1 MRYID
6 GKELIN
12 SKEFVEEPVKEINKK
27 IEETSS
33 KRIVLYGTRG
43 TGKTS
48 VLYSNE
54 KEKINSSNPSIYT
67 RFESMRLFG
76 NGSNED
82 PFNMEFINHYYEL
95 AMAGKILYY
104 LKQNHNKYYEK
115 ELLSFEEKVDNILL
129 NTNKYI
135 RHIHFR
141 RVDLEKKLEFGEI
154 TSKII
159 EKMKKDLGIT
169 SVHLLIDRFDWT
181 DNRSRLSQEILKK
194 YFELFDKVVISIDD
208 EDILNEKNQKPFQEQ
223 GYKFVKV
230 DYGKE
235 KEILKQIISLRIK
248 KYNENLKDND
258 RYFSVSLLTDEIID
272 SIISETNGN
281 ISMALIIM
289 NDVKNC
295 FGFMDKDF
303 NIEEQVK
310 HYSKAQTI
318 TEQAIKKISYPPKFY
333 L

>member
-12 SKEFVEEPVKEINKK
+12 SLEFVEEPVKKINEK
-27 IEETSS
+27 IDEDPS

-43 TGKTS
+43 AGKTS
-48 VLYSNE
+48 VLYYNE
-54 KEKINSSNPSIYT
+54 KEKINSDNPSIYT

-104 LKQNHNKYYEK
+104 LNQNYNEYYKKEFLPFSEK
-115 ELLSFEEKVDNILL
+115 IDNILL

-141 RVDLEKKLEFGEI
+141 KVKLEESLEFGEV

-159 EKMKKDLGIT
+159 EKMKKDLGVT
-169 SVHLLIDRFDWT
+169 SVDLLIDRFDWT
-181 DNRSRLSQEILKK
+181 DSRSRLSQEILKK

-208 EDILNEKNQKPFQEQ
+208 EDIMNEKKQIPFQEK
-223 GYKFVKV
+223 GYSFIKT

-235 KEILKQIISLRIK
+235 RDILKQIISLRIK
-248 KYNENLKDND
+248 KYNENLKEKD
-258 RYFSVSLLTDEIID
+258 RVFPVSLLTDVIYD

-295 FGFMDKDF
+295 FGFMDKDCD
-303 NIEEQVK
+303 IEDQVK
-310 HYSKAQTI
+310 HYSKTQKE
-318 TEQAIKKISYPPKFY
+318 TEQAIKKMSYPPKFY